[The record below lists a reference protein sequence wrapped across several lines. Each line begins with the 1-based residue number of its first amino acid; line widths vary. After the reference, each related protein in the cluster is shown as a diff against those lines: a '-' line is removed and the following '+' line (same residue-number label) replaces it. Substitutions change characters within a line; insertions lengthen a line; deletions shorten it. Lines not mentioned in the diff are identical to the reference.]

1 MAYLNRC
8 EFIGHVGADPEVR
21 STPSGS
27 QVANFRIAVT
37 KRWKVNGEPKE
48 STVWV
53 NFVAWKERAKFVQSY
68 VRKGA
73 HIMVVGEL
81 SVRSWE
87 DKNGKGKQYATEI
100 LVSEVHLLD
109 RKEGGGANPRPAAT
123 DDFSDYGQS
132 SGQPEDDLPF

>member
-21 STPSGS
+21 STPSGA

-37 KRWKVNGEPKE
+37 KRWKVNGETKE

-53 NFVAWKERAKFVQSY
+53 TCVAWKERAKFIQSY
-68 VRKGA
+68 VRKGS

-100 LVSEVHLLD
+100 QVSEVMLLD
-109 RKEGGGANPRPAAT
+109 RKEGGAKPPPGAE
-123 DDFSDYGQS
+123 DYRDEHPS
-132 SGQPEDDLPF
+132 SGYPEDDLPF

>member
-8 EFIGHVGADPEVR
+8 EFIGHVGADPEIR
-21 STPSGS
+21 STPSGA

-37 KRWKVNGEPKE
+37 KRWKVNGETKE

-53 NFVAWKERAKFVQSY
+53 TCVSWKERAKFIQSY
-68 VRKGA
+68 VRKGS

-100 LVSEVHLLD
+100 QVSEVMLLD
-109 RKEGGGANPRPAAT
+109 RKEGGAKPPPGTEDFGDYQPPSGG
-123 DDFSDYGQS
+123 DDDSF
-132 SGQPEDDLPF
+132 LPF